1 MEHNMN
7 LVPWAYEEVK
17 SGRKDIEVR
26 LNDEKRQKMNVGDI
40 IVFTNTETGEQLKAQ
55 IVERHLFDTFE
66 ELFNT
71 FNHTRIGVKETDT
84 AEIMNNFYSKEDQET
99 YKALG
104 LEIKLI

>member
-7 LVPWAYEEVK
+7 LVPWAFEEVK

-55 IVERHLFDTFE
+55 IIERHLFNTFE
-66 ELFNT
+66 ELFNS
-71 FNHTRIGVKETDT
+71 FDHTRIGVNETDT
-84 AEIMNNFYSKEDQET
+84 ADIMNNFYSKEDQEK

-104 LEIKLI
+104 IEIKLI

>member
-7 LVPWAYEEVK
+7 LVPWAFEEVK

-40 IVFTNTETGEQLKAQ
+40 IVFTNTETGEQLKVQ
-55 IVERHLFDTFE
+55 IIERHLFNTFE
-66 ELFNT
+66 ELFNS
-71 FNHTRIGVKETDT
+71 FDHTRIGVKETDT
-84 AEIMNNFYSKEDQET
+84 VDIMNNFYSKEDQEK

-104 LEIKLI
+104 IEIKLI

>member
-7 LVPWAYEEVK
+7 LVPWAYEEDK

-40 IVFTNTETGEQLKAQ
+40 IVFTNTETGEHLKAQ

>member
-7 LVPWAYEEVK
+7 LVPWAFEEVK

-55 IVERHLFDTFE
+55 IIERHLFNTFE
-66 ELFNT
+66 ELFNS
-71 FNHTRIGVKETDT
+71 FDHTRIGVKETDT
-84 AEIMNNFYSKEDQET
+84 ADIMNNFYSKEDQEK

-104 LEIKLI
+104 IEIKLI

>member
-26 LNDEKRQKMNVGDI
+26 LNDEKRQMMNVGDV

-55 IVERHLFDTFE
+55 IIERHLFDTFE
-66 ELFNT
+66 ELFNA
-71 FNHTRIGVKETDT
+71 FDHNRIGVKEDDT
-84 AEIMNNFYSKEDQET
+84 ASMMDNFYSKEEQET

-104 LEIKLI
+104 IEIKLI